1 MGSGLESQRFSHL
14 APGRPHSFWSVG
26 GSVAGYT
33 WAVWFRSLALVLLVI
48 AVALTPLD
56 AQSRRRTSSPAAPKS
71 EPAKVTCPSELG
83 DGVKSGRRFCDILVT
98 GTFAEGAVIALPP
111 HRGTATLTFDL
122 HNRHTYSEQQIKA
135 GKAFA
140 EYTATIRV
148 LPPEGEPLARAAVIS
163 AFRSPADL
171 VDRIGSGAGPTGL
184 KAVAPVGTE
193 PVTVTLPAGVTEV
206 SLVGERLVVQ
216 ALDGRSVF
224 TAKGR
229 PVAIVSNVMVTYTPA
244 PPPSRRR

>member
-1 MGSGLESQRFSHL
+1 VRLGCL
-14 APGRPHSFWSVG
+14 AV
-26 GSVAGYT
+26 T
-33 WAVWFRSLALVLLVI
+33 LLVG
-48 AVALTPLD
+48 AFALSPLE
-56 AQSRRRTSSPAAPKS
+56 AQSRRRTSPQRVAAKR

-83 DGVKSGRRFCDILVT
+83 DGVRSGRHFCDILVT
-98 GTFAEGAVIALPP
+98 TTFAEGAVIALPP
-111 HRGTATLTFDL
+111 HTGTATLTFDL

-148 LPPEGEPLARAAVIS
+148 LSREGEVLARAAVSS

-193 PVTVTLPAGVTEV
+193 PVTVTVPAGVNEV

-224 TAKGR
+224 TAMGR
-229 PVAIVSNVMVTYTPA
+229 PVAIVSDVNVTYTPS
-244 PPPSRRR
+244 SRRR